1 MATAK
6 RRAATFFQ
14 GGATSGRGALRG
26 LLGGAAALLLLA
38 GCGGGLPVVPV
49 TGVVKLDGAPVAEA
63 GVGFYPEKGP
73 GVSGRTNKEGKFT
86 LETANLAGAL
96 VGKYRV
102 SVNKVKFSGVGP
114 DEQPQPGGLKTEYLV
129 PQKYSDPNTSGL
141 TAEVGAGK
149 NDFTFELSSKP

>member
-6 RRAATFFQ
+6 RSAAAFFQ
-14 GGATSGRGALRG
+14 GGATRGSWAVRSI
-26 LLGGAAALLLLA
+26 LGCAAAIVLA

-49 TGVVKLDGAPVAEA
+49 TGVVKLDGAPVADA

-129 PQKYSDPNTSGL
+129 PQKYSDPSTSGL

-149 NDFTFELSSKP
+149 NDFVFELSSKP